1 MGRDLAETYPAARAV
16 FEEADAALGVPL
28 SNICFDGP
36 EDELRQTVNAQP
48 AILITS
54 VAAFRAAQ
62 ATGRLEDL
70 PSWIAGHSLGE
81 YSALVAVGSITL
93 ADAVR
98 LVRERGRLMHEAGIQ
113 TPSGMAAVMNAD
125 AALIEEVCSEVGVD
139 VANLN
144 APGQTV
150 ISGAREPLAEAVAKL
165 KERGVRRI
173 VPLNVS
179 GAFHSRVMA
188 PAAEGLA
195 VAVAQTPVRD
205 APVPLIAN
213 VTVRP
218 IQTATEIRQ
227 ELIDQLCRPVRWQ
240 SVIETLAG
248 LGARRYLEFGPGSVL
263 SGLTKRIIP
272 DADAISVNG
281 RDAVEALGAPA

>member
-62 ATGRLEDL
+62 ATGHLEEL
-70 PSWIAGHSLGE
+70 PTWIAGHSLGE

-98 LVRERGRLMHEAGIQ
+98 LVRERGRLMHEAGTQ

-125 AALIEEVCSEVGVD
+125 AALIEEICSQVGVD

-150 ISGAREPLAEAVAKL
+150 DRA
-165 KERGVRRI
+165 
-173 VPLNVS
+173 
-179 GAFHSRVMA
+179 SR
-188 PAAEGLA
+188 
-195 VAVAQTPVRD
+195 
-205 APVPLIAN
+205 
-213 VTVRP
+213 
-218 IQTATEIRQ
+218 
-227 ELIDQLCRPVRWQ
+227 
-240 SVIETLAG
+240 
-248 LGARRYLEFGPGSVL
+248 
-263 SGLTKRIIP
+263 K
-272 DADAISVNG
+272 
-281 RDAVEALGAPA
+281 